1 MSDLLTHWA
10 VFEDARRLAARDS
23 EVCAEFSAAL
33 ETETDIARLGA
44 LTRGGNRWAPA
55 LLARYRPAAAEPA
68 AEPANVRRKLAF
80 ALGGIAHYAAD
91 VLMKPLMSRVAEAD
105 WHAAHAAMQ
114 RAGAGGPRAE
124 VKVSIREV
132 SAYYDC
138 HVFRAVYG
146 DGAEPP
152 FAPERFLLAENKGEA
167 ARALESFAR
176 ALFQRALLSCHT
188 LAPPKDDAEPWLDRL
203 FALLQPLYVSLD
215 LYARVYAAPD
225 PAKMALYEVETSFYR
240 ADDPAVRAA
249 RRAQHGE
256 PLASADLD
264 AALAEGANRGAY
276 GQAVALAL
284 RRLREASAYWLGKT
298 ENPPDVRQ

>member
-10 VFEDARRLAARDS
+10 VFEDMRRLAAHDAK
-23 EVCAEFSAAL
+23 VCSAFSTAL
-33 ETETDIARLGA
+33 EQETDIARLGA
-44 LTRGGNRWAPA
+44 LSRGGLRWIPA
-55 LLARYRPAAAEPA
+55 LLARYRAATGVTPDDPVNA
-68 AEPANVRRKLAF
+68 RRKLAF

-91 VLMKPLMSRVAEAD
+91 LLMKPLMSRVAQAD
-105 WHAAHAAMQ
+105 WHAAHAALQ
-114 RAGAGGPRAE
+114 REGAGGPRAQ

-146 DGAEPP
+146 DGVEPP
-152 FAPERFLLAENKGEA
+152 FTPDRFLLAANTGDA
-167 ARALESFAR
+167 AHALESFVR

-188 LAPPKDDAEPWLDRL
+188 LAPPSDDVEPWLDRL
-203 FALLQPLYVSLD
+203 FALLQPLYVSLE

-225 PAKMALYEVETSFYR
+225 PAKMAVYEVETSFYR

-249 RRAQHGE
+249 RRAQRGE
-256 PLASADLD
+256 RLAEADLE
-264 AALAEGANRGAY
+264 ALLAENANRGAY

-284 RRLREASAYWLGKT
+284 RRLREGSAYWEGKT
-298 ENPPDVRQ
+298 EIPPDVRQ